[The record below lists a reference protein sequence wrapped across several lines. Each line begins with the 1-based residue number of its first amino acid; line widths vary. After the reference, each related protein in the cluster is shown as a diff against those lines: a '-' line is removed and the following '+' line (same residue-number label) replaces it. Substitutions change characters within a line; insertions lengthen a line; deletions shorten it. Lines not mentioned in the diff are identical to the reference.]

1 MILMLGVEELTTG
14 LVVAMVSVKMVMK
27 LTSTMM
33 QTAMTRTS
41 LSQKM

>member
-1 MILMLGVEELTTG
+1 MLGVEELTTG